1 VREFVRTWLFPPAC
15 VACDAP
21 GPALCAACG
30 PPARDA
36 LTFAVGGIP
45 AFALGDYEG
54 ALRRAIVAMKNG
66 ERDPLDAF
74 AALLAA
80 RAPLDGAV
88 IPLPTTQGRILD
100 RGFDQS
106 VELGRRLAALRG
118 VACAEVLEKRGA
130 PQAGRNRR
138 DRLAAPGRFRL
149 RRGSVQLEGTAAPAT
164 ALPAVA
170 TLLDDVCTTG
180 ATVRDAARVLREA
193 GVEVRRIVVLARTA
207 EPHAAG
213 GGTNGGRGGSMTTR

>member
-1 VREFVRTWLFPPAC
+1 
-15 VACDAP
+15 
-21 GPALCAACG
+21 LCAACG
-30 PPARDA
+30 PSARDA
-36 LTFAVGGIP
+36 LTFAVGGVP
-45 AFALGDYEG
+45 AFALGRYEG

-80 RAPLDGAV
+80 RAPLDGAL
-88 IPLPTTQGRILD
+88 IPLPTTRGRILD

-130 PQAGRNRR
+130 AQAGRNRR
-138 DRLAAPGRFRL
+138 GRLAAADRFRV
-149 RRGSVQLEGTAAPAT
+149 RRGSSRLGATASPAR

-207 EPHAAG
+207 EPDAAVAEP
-213 GGTNGGRGGSMTTR
+213 TAAEAGR

>member
-1 VREFVRTWLFPPAC
+1 MREFLRTWLFPPAC

-36 LTFAVGGIP
+36 IAFAAGGVP
-45 AFALGDYEG
+45 AFALGHYEG

-66 ERDPLDAF
+66 QRDPLDVF
-74 AALLAA
+74 AELLAA
-80 RAPLDGAV
+80 RAPLEGV
-88 IPLPTTQGRILD
+88 LVPLPTSRGRILE

-106 VELGRRLAALRG
+106 VELARRLAALRG
-118 VACAEVLEKRGA
+118 VALAEVLEKHGA
-130 PQAGRNRR
+130 PQAGRGRR
-138 DRLAAPGRFRL
+138 GRLAAAGRFRI
-149 RRGSVQLEGTAAPAT
+149 RRGA

-180 ATVRDAARVLREA
+180 ATVRDAAHVLRES
-193 GVEVRRIVVLARTA
+193 GVEVRRAVVLARTA
-207 EPHAAG
+207 EPNAAAAG
-213 GGTNGGRGGSMTTR
+213 R

>member
-1 VREFVRTWLFPPAC
+1 
-15 VACDAP
+15 
-21 GPALCAACG
+21 LCAACG
-30 PPARDA
+30 PSARDA
-36 LTFAVGGIP
+36 LTFAVAGIP
-45 AFALGDYEG
+45 AFALGSYEG

-88 IPLPTTQGRILD
+88 VPLPTTRARILD

-106 VELGRRLAALRG
+106 VELARRLAALRG

-138 DRLAAPGRFRL
+138 RRLAAPDRFRL
-149 RRGSVQLEGTAAPAT
+149 RRGSVRFAATAAPAT
-164 ALPAVA
+164 ALPAAV

-180 ATVRDAARVLREA
+180 ATVRDATRVLREA
-193 GVEVRRIVVLARTA
+193 GVEVRRVVVLARTA
-207 EPHAAG
+207 EPAAAAAEP
-213 GGTNGGRGGSMTTR
+213 TAAVAGR